1 MSLIS
6 RATPRIASSL
16 LRPAA
21 RSVHV
26 EARIEQLKLA
36 LPTPGSPKGQ
46 QAHQISL
53 QMRYARRVV
62 GEVLTLLNC
71 FTLLLLL
78 LLAFVSV
85 VLVAGNYVQVVRSG
99 NQLFLAGHLPQPAG
113 GGALVTGK
121 VGKDLTVEQGYEA
134 AKLVALNLIATL
146 KRELGDLDKVERI
159 VKLVGF
165 VNCTDGFAQQPQVVN
180 GASDTLAEVF
190 GDKGKHAR
198 SAVGTNALPLN
209 VAVEIEAIV
218 QFRE

>member
-1 MSLIS
+1 MG
-6 RATPRIASSL
+6 R
-16 LRPAA
+16 
-21 RSVHV
+21 
-26 EARIEQLKLA
+26 
-36 LPTPGSPKGQ
+36 
-46 QAHQISL
+46 
-53 QMRYARRVV
+53 
-62 GEVLTLLNC
+62 
-71 FTLLLLL
+71 
-78 LLAFVSV
+78 
-85 VLVAGNYVQVVRSG
+85 AGNYVQVVRSG

-180 GASDTLAEVF
+180 GASDLLAEVF
-190 GDKGKHAR
+190 GEKGKHAR

-218 QFRE
+218 QFRD